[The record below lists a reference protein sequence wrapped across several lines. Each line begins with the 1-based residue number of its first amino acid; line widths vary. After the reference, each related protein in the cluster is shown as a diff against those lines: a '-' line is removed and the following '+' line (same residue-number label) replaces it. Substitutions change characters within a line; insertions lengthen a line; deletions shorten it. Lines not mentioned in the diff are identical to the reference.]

1 MIRVLIDTNVILD
14 WLVRRER
21 FLTDA
26 QAVLA
31 LVEQNLV
38 MGHFAAITISN
49 AYYIARPPAG
59 AEAARIL
66 VAEIRRFGQI
76 VPLLDDVIDTA
87 LALPFE
93 DFEDAVQAASA
104 VLVEADWIITRNGKD
119 FARSPVPAITPSAF
133 IDRLLKDI

>member
-93 DFEDAVQAASA
+93 DFEDAV
-104 VLVEADWIITRNGKD
+104 
-119 FARSPVPAITPSAF
+119 
-133 IDRLLKDI
+133 